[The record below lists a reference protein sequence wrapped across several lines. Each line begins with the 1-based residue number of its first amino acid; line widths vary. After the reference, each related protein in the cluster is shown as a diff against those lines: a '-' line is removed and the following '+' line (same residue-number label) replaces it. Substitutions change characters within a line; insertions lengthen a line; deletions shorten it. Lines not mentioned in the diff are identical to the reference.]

1 MGWLIRNWELKIGA
15 AGLATVLYTGLVF
28 SGSFSESHLPGVQI
42 QRINQPNGAYVITQQ
57 LPTVDVHYRQSRDT
71 PGTPS
76 TDSFAATVDLSQ
88 YDMQRAGQ
96 AQSLPVQVRSL
107 ADGVTSLDFTPQ
119 QVTVTLDV
127 LDQRTV
133 PVFLDRGE
141 VPPTLELGTPVLS
154 ADNVTAR
161 GPRSLVSQ
169 VVRAEARVA
178 IDASGIDVNEQVH
191 LQAVDAAGQP
201 VSSVELTPDTISVQI
216 PVATQETSKTVPVQ
230 PRIAGSPAAGFQ
242 ISQVVVNP
250 PTVTLRG
257 TPDKLADLIEVTT
270 EPISVQGLTANRDFT
285 ARPVLPN
292 GVRLLGSTG
301 STVGVHVV
309 IGPAQASKTFL
320 VGVVCRNVPSGSS
333 CLPQVSQISM
343 TLAGSQPALAAL
355 KASSFTP
362 FLDVAGLG
370 PGTHQVT
377 PQITLP
383 QGLSLVAFAPGQVNV
398 VITAAPSP
406 SPSPGA

>member
-15 AGLATVLYTGLVF
+15 AGLATILYTGLVF
-28 SGSFSESHLPGVQI
+28 SGSFSEAHLPGVPI

-57 LPTVDVHYRQSRDT
+57 LPTVDVHYRQSRETTGT
-71 PGTPS
+71 PG

-96 AQSLPVQVRSL
+96 PQSLPVQVRSL
-107 ADGVTSLDFTPQ
+107 ADGVTSLDFAPQ

-127 LDQRTV
+127 LDQREV
-133 PVFLDRGE
+133 PVFLDRGD
-141 VPPTLELGTPVLS
+141 VPATLELGTPVLS
-154 ADNVTAR
+154 ADNVIAR
-161 GPRSLVSQ
+161 GPRSLVNQ

-216 PVATQETSKTVPVQ
+216 PVTTQETSKTVPVQ

-242 ISQVVVNP
+242 ITQVVVDP
-250 PTVTLRG
+250 PTVTLRA
-257 TPDKLADLIEVTT
+257 TPDKLADLIAVATD
-270 EPISVQGLTANRDFT
+270 PINVQGLTANRDFIVK
-285 ARPVLPN
+285 PVLPT
-292 GVRLLGSTG
+292 GTRLLGSAG
-301 STVGVHVV
+301 STVRVRVV

-320 VGVVCRNVPSGSS
+320 VGVVCRNVPSGDS
-333 CLPQVSQISM
+333 CLPQVGQISM
-343 TLAGSQPALAAL
+343 TLSGSQPALAGL

-362 FLDVAGLG
+362 FLDVSGLG
-370 PGTHQVT
+370 PGTHDVT
-377 PQITLP
+377 PQIVLP
-383 QGLSLVAFAPGQVNV
+383 QGINLVAFAPVQVTV
-398 VITAAPSP
+398 VITAPSP
-406 SPSPGA
+406 SPAPGA